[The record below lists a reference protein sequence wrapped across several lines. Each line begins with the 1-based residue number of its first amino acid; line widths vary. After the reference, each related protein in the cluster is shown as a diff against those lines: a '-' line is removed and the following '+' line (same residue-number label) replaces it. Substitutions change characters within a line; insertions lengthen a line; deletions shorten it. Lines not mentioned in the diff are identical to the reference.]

1 MYFFTCRSVLRTN
14 RDEQSG
20 HDEMKLSEEA
30 RMNSDM
36 QTEDSTLIDF
46 ELFCNNIYVCDWA

>member
-1 MYFFTCRSVLRTN
+1 VLRTN

-30 RMNSDM
+30 RMDSDM
-36 QTEDSTLIDF
+36 QTEDITLIDF